1 MILKSGS
8 AHHGAREK
16 LLALKLLNKAILQKN
31 QEFNRH
37 VEASLMQHLYRFA
50 KFGGEAMK
58 EDSSSATVESKSSKY
73 SSQTSEADFISK
85 GENLF
90 GPDEKDA

>member
-1 MILKSGS
+1 
-8 AHHGAREK
+8 
-16 LLALKLLNKAILQKN
+16 LKLLNKAILQKN

-37 VEASLMQHLYRFA
+37 VEASLMQQLFAFA

-58 EDSSSATVESKSSKY
+58 KDSSSNTAESKSSKH
-73 SSQTSEADFISK
+73 SSQISEADFISK
-85 GENLF
+85 SENLF